1 MRKTKEICRLAGA
14 GLSARAIGR
23 VLGASNS
30 TVSDTISRLKAAG
43 LTWADAEVMPEADLQ
58 RRLYREK
65 GHIASDPRQ
74 PDWAYTTPLGGA
86 RDRFCDAQGHV
97 LSR

>member
-43 LTWADAEVMPEADLQ
+43 LTWADAEVMPEADLE
-58 RRLYREK
+58 RRLYREH
-65 GHIASDPRQ
+65 GSVATDPRE
-74 PDWAYTTPLGGA
+74 PDWS
-86 RDRFCDAQGHV
+86 HV
-97 LSR
+97 RTELSRRHMTLQLLWHE